1 MENFEARTHI
11 IDEEHLKLLSL
22 FHYIKGAIT
31 LAFSFL
37 AIIYLLFLSVLFDSI
52 GTLQHQPLYHRA
64 DFPFDLFSTIM
75 FFVWVIMLL
84 VVVFGILQ
92 IVSGYY
98 LKQKK
103 HRLFSFIV
111 GVFQLIEIPYGTIL
125 GIMTIIVLSRNSVE
139 QQYQA
144 QLPK

>member
-1 MENFEARTHI
+1 MENIQERI
-11 IDEEHLKLLSL
+11 QIVDEEHLKLLSL

-37 AIIYLLFLSVLFDSI
+37 AIIYLIFLSVIFDTI
-52 GTLQHQPLYHRA
+52 GNLQHQPMYRRP
-64 DFPFDLFSTIM
+64 DFPFDLFSSIM
-75 FFVWVIMLL
+75 FFVWAIMIL

-92 IVSGYY
+92 IISGYY

-103 HRLFSFIV
+103 HRLFSFII

-125 GIMTIIVLSRNSVE
+125 GIMTIIGLSRNSVE
-139 QQYQA
+139 QKYQA
-144 QLPK
+144 KLGQ